1 MLTNKHQLKNKI
13 INNYYAYCTA
23 VINLLQRLHGQASR
37 FDNFIFALKISSDA
51 ESFTFM
57 GTFWHNW
64 LAPNVIASPLKRTD
78 RGLLEP
84 NKEFPQNLWGFFQRI
99 KLPVINSREI
109 LITNTY
115 VNTYRLLSWG
125 DWCRFYG
132 MTNHEIILVV
142 C

>member
-1 MLTNKHQLKNKI
+1 MLTNKHQLKNKT
-13 INNYYAYCTA
+13 INNYHTHCAE
-23 VINLLQRLHGQASR
+23 VVNLLQRLDGQASR
-37 FDNFIFALKISSDA
+37 FDSFIFALKISSDA

-57 GTFWHNW
+57 VTFCHNW
-64 LAPNVIASPLKRTD
+64 LAPSVIASPLKRTD

-84 NKEFPQNLWGFFQRI
+84 NKEFPQNLWGFFQII

-132 MTNHEIILVV
+132 MTTHEIILVV